1 MSFEQ
6 QFRIWV
12 KNNEENIKWSYL
24 SKNTNITWDIVEYN
38 PDKPWSW
45 YFISQNP
52 FTKQREIIEKE
63 ERAVRLIQNKWR
75 DALVDPTLRLGRKK
89 IFENMQSDLGEEPVE
104 YTDDLDEEM
113 KGYTERSN

>member
-24 SKNTNITWDIVEYN
+24 SKNTNITWDIVENN

-45 YFISQNP
+45 YWLS
-52 FTKQREIIEKE
+52 
-63 ERAVRLIQNKWR
+63 
-75 DALVDPTLRLGRKK
+75 
-89 IFENMQSDLGEEPVE
+89 
-104 YTDDLDEEM
+104 
-113 KGYTERSN
+113 